1 MKLDKKDWQIIA
13 IAIIAVCSSLLAI
26 FFGAAYLSNKDMADM
41 YIELN
46 DSNRELKKSY
56 KAEQVIVDH
65 MEQVIVQKNL
75 EIDELNAQIK
85 QLKEVK

>member
-1 MKLDKKDWQIIA
+1 MSRTQWKACCIITVIICGIWLKWGSDRHTVEYDKL
-13 IAIIAVCSSLLAI
+13 
-26 FFGAAYLSNKDMADM
+26 N
-41 YIELN
+41 E
-46 DSNRELKKSY
+46 SY